1 MIEVTVSPA
10 RIPADAAADLEIRLT
25 NSGQDA
31 YLNIIFTIRL
41 PVGIMRLRGPDRITV
56 EQAPPGPVDHL
67 AAPRPGG
74 QRRALPADQPELLL
88 PGPHR
93 PSPPRKRLH
102 RRDHGGP
109 GTHPSAG
116 AEGYSRAEDR

>member
-10 RIPADAAADLEIRLT
+10 RIPAGAAADLEIRLT

-56 EQAPPGPVDHL
+56 SKLPPGQSITSPLRVRADSAGRYQLTSPNFSYRDHTGH
-67 AAPRPGG
+67 A
-74 QRRALPADQPELLL
+74 
-88 PGPHR
+88 HR
-93 PSPPRKRLH
+93 ENRLH
-102 RRDHGGP
+102 RRDHGGS
-109 GTHPSAG
+109 GTDPSA
-116 AEGYSRAEDR
+116 